1 MRYTFRTFMNFVGIA
16 LATHLHAMLRPLASA
31 ADYTL
36 TRITLFFD
44 MLTPAPM
51 IMAGIGHPVRATR
64 DVSYMTTGLHRLAQ
78 PRTRLGDPD
87 DEDGEGG
94 DAPGDDEDD
103 GAQSDIRRH

>member
-1 MRYTFRTFMNFVGIA
+1 MRYTFRTFLNFVGIA
-16 LATHLHAMLRPLASA
+16 LATHLHAVLRPLASA
-31 ADYTL
+31 ADYAL

-51 IMAGIGHPVRATR
+51 QLAYDHPMRATR
-64 DVSYMTTGLHRLAQ
+64 EVTYMTTGLHRLAQ